1 MMLCRWE
8 GKQGNMAEELLIS
21 AEESVMA
28 NFDFLSREGSEMF
41 ILIPA
46 SHCPSFS
53 MVFFLPQLFSL
64 IKKTWKKCYWFFS
77 LFCKGVLAKSCLG
90 GNKTKMVKID
100 GYIKKYGEVKYL
112 KNMSN
117 RWKNIYVT
125 EMNNEY

>member
-41 ILIPA
+41 ILIPTS

-53 MVFFLPQLFSL
+53 MVFFFRS
-64 IKKTWKKCYWFFS
+64 FFP
-77 LFCKGVLAKSCLG
+77 
-90 GNKTKMVKID
+90 
-100 GYIKKYGEVKYL
+100 
-112 KNMSN
+112 
-117 RWKNIYVT
+117 
-125 EMNNEY
+125 